1 MKLLIAED
9 DLTSRT
15 ILTAVTRKWGFDPVA
30 VEDGEAAW
38 QVMQGEQAP
47 RLLLIDWMMPKLD
60 GLALCKRIRRQHSGD
75 PPFIILLTARSE
87 TVDIVTGLEAGA
99 NEYIAKP
106 FENAELQA
114 RLRVGQ
120 RILDLQD
127 ELRRAND
134 ILAAEREVIE
144 NIILEMRTSKRLD
157 SAGLRLLQEPVEKT
171 SGDILL
177 SAFRPDKA
185 QHLML
190 GDFTGHGLP
199 AAIGGPIVSDI
210 FYTMTAKGL
219 PMEIIISEINGQL
232 CEKMPTGLFLA
243 AILIEID
250 PGRRQLNIWNCSMQ
264 EVFIFRHHVL
274 RQTVASVNLALGIL
288 DQPLDRI
295 PMIEVDA
302 GDRIYA
308 YSDGITEASNS
319 EDEEFGTHRLEQA
332 ISELLSSQGE
342 IEVLIEA
349 VREFRGG
356 GDQLDD
362 ISLVELSC

>member
-15 ILTAVTRKWGFDPVA
+15 ILMAVTRKWGFDPVA
-30 VEDGEAAW
+30 AEDGEAAW

-60 GLALCKRIRRQHSGD
+60 GLTLCERIRRQQSSD
-75 PPFIILLTARSE
+75 PPFIILLSARSE
-87 TVDIVTGLEAGA
+87 TVDIVAGLEAGA

-120 RILDLQD
+120 RVLDLQD

-144 NIILEMRTSKRLD
+144 NIILEMRTSKRFD
-157 SAGLRLLQEPVEKT
+157 SAGLRMLQEPVEKT

-219 PMEIIISEINGQL
+219 PMEVIISEINCQL

-250 PGRRQLNIWNCSMQ
+250 PGRCQLNIWNCSMQ
-264 EVFIFRHHVL
+264 EVFIFRHCAL
-274 RQTVASVNLALGIL
+274 RQTVPSVNLALGIL
-288 DQPLDRI
+288 NQPLDRI

-308 YSDGITEASNS
+308 YSDGITEAINS
-319 EDEEFGTHRLEQA
+319 EGEEFGTHRLEQA

-342 IEVLIEA
+342 IEVLIET
-349 VREFRGG
+349 VRQFRG